1 MVVMDW
7 VVFLREVWAS
17 VSLLLIFD
25 RDLRNSIRSRKDEW
39 MSQKLLLLLKKVVY
53 RFRRIVSLV
62 EKFKNESIVL
72 RSIHSDISFDN
83 NRGIN
88 GGRKKYT
95 SSRYDEVNYSFEY
108 FIFFNCRNSEF
119 DTMRSRVCVYV
130 YVYVCMCVCV
140 FSFNLSSKMSYVKSF
155 EWRRL
160 PLNYSLVWCIFNSGN
175 ISL

>member
-25 RDLRNSIRSRKDEW
+25 RDLRNSIRSRKDERS
-39 MSQKLLLLLKKVVY
+39 MSQKLLLLLLLKKVVY

-88 GGRKKYT
+88 GDGEGRNIHHRGMTKSITPLNT
-95 SSRYDEVNYSFEY
+95 SSFLIVGIVSLIRCGHACAYT
-108 FIFFNCRNSEF
+108 C
-119 DTMRSRVCVYV
+119 TCTYV
-130 YVYVCMCVCV
+130 CVCV
-140 FSFNLSSKMSYVKSF
+140 CVQFQFI
-155 EWRRL
+155 E
-160 PLNYSLVWCIFNSGN
+160 
-175 ISL
+175 